1 MAELKTKP
9 STRSVTDFL
18 KTVKDEQRR
27 GDCLTILNLMRK
39 ATRSDPVMWG
49 SNIVGFGHYHYVY
62 ASGREGDWFLSGFS
76 PRKTNLTLYLM
87 GGLAQHSALLEKLGP
102 HKAGGGCLY
111 IKSLQDIHLPTLRK
125 LIQLSVRQLR
135 SKAEG

>member
-87 GGLAQHSALLEKLGP
+87 GGLAQHSALLEKLGK

-111 IKSLQDIHLPTLRK
+111 IKSLQDIHQPTLQK

-135 SKAEG
+135 SKAKG